1 MENSSSSF
9 PDYAG
14 FWQRAL
20 ALLIDWLIVVVIAMP
35 VIVVAFGAAYFSL
48 DPARRAGD
56 LVIALIVGALIV
68 GFWRYCGATPG
79 KLAVGIRIVDAQTGG
94 PPPTGR
100 LALRLVCYL
109 VSALPLYLGFLWAA
123 VDRRKQ
129 GWHDK
134 IAGTVVIQE
143 TD

>member
-1 MENSSSSF
+1 LSSS
-9 PDYAG
+9 PEYAG

-20 ALLIDWLIVVVIAMP
+20 ALLIDWLIVIVIAMP
-35 VIVVAFGAAYFSL
+35 IIVVAFGAEYFSL
-48 DPARRAGD
+48 DPVRRSGD
-56 LVIALIVGALIV
+56 LLIALLVGILIV

-79 KLAVGIRIVDAQTGG
+79 KLAVGVKIVDAQTGN
-94 PPPTGR
+94 PPTTGR
-100 LALRLVCYL
+100 LVIRLFSYI
-109 VSALPLYLGFLWAA
+109 VSALPLYFGFLWVA

-134 IAGTVVIQE
+134 IAGTVVVQE